1 MTFPA
6 ISLIYESTVTFKL
19 TIKSQCLALYCQTLT
34 LYYASVGWQSPLEA
48 YSSRRTCVCV
58 SVSFCK
64 ILFTFS
70 LQLLNIKDW
79 NVQCKLNAML
89 S

>member
-1 MTFPA
+1 MFGTF
-6 ISLIYESTVTFKL
+6 
-19 TIKSQCLALYCQTLT
+19 YCQTLT